1 MYCFLI
7 YHYPIGL
14 EGNESG
20 VTFQDDFS
28 HYCDNIIVT
37 KMNKQL
43 TNDYLFQ

>member
-1 MYCFLI
+1 MNGHPFFWIRQMYCFLI

-28 HYCDNIIVT
+28 VIIVIT
-37 KMNKQL
+37 L
-43 TNDYLFQ
+43 